1 MRRICAKSACRILRG
16 KSVCALC
23 RALTASTNTAS
34 TAGLRYP
41 IRIMK
46 NISSADTLSY
56 YAYRIQLLK
65 PDLVFF
71 CLQFQKNAVCPI
83 CRIEIREELQ
93 KNN

>member
-1 MRRICAKSACRILRG
+1 MRRICAKSVCRILRG
-16 KSVCALC
+16 KSVCALY

-41 IRIMK
+41 IRMMK

-65 PDLVFF
+65 PDLQSFFVFIF
-71 CLQFQKNAVCPI
+71 RKMPYVQFV
-83 CRIEIREELQ
+83 E
-93 KNN
+93 